1 MASIGESDGR
11 SYEYSCEP
19 FGRPRFGAEI
29 APDFDD
35 SIKRITRSAAR
46 LVGAEYA
53 ILSAF
58 NHDEGCFFLVSSGFP
73 HELDRAEHSGLS
85 DIAERLHGTHEVLRI
100 PDLCDYRLA
109 EGLPFRRTVFTSLLG
124 VPVPVDDQIFGQLY
138 LGNKKGGAA
147 FSAADEEAAVALAA
161 SAGAA
166 MENAH
171 LFVQE
176 RRRHRWLES
185 ALETTRLLL
194 GQVDRDTALQ
204 MVAERLREVSRAD
217 GTAIILLSPESPDG
231 VVIFAAADG
240 YGGEQLLNT
249 PVPLQGLTARVIG
262 TGQRIVSE
270 DVTGEEGYD
279 PPPEVM
285 DAQADLGPGM
295 YIPLTV
301 AGKVLGVLVVG
312 WRRGAPGDHIAAQEI
327 ELVEMFAG
335 QAALALQQA
344 QARQLVLEDRDRIA
358 NDLRD
363 VAVDRLFAIGSR
375 LHGTTGLVART
386 EVERRMNDAI
396 DELDETSQ
404 QIRSAIFALRHD
416 NSSEQRTA
424 SSQVLDEIDA
434 SKATLGFTP
443 RLVVHGSVDR
453 YLPPHIQRELVRAV
467 RETLTNAASH
477 TGPTRVEVEVR
488 VGADQ
493 LGLTVSDD
501 GSLSERDPFH
511 GALTQLRARARRLGG
526 GCDVRAGEPRG
537 TVVEWHLPLTV

>member
-1 MASIGESDGR
+1 MVSIGEPDGR
-11 SYEYSCEP
+11 SYEGRYEP
-19 FGRPRFGAEI
+19 SGRPYFDAEF
-29 APDFDD
+29 APDFID
-35 SIKRITRSAAR
+35 SIKRIAGSAAR
-46 LVGAEYA
+46 LVEAQYA
-53 ILSAF
+53 ILSAS
-58 NHDEGCFFLVSSGFP
+58 NRDEGCFLLISSGFSND
-73 HELDRAEHSGLS
+73 LDKVEHSGLA
-85 DIAERLHGTHEVLRI
+85 DITERLRATHEVLRI
-100 PDLCDYRLA
+100 PDLAEYRLA
-109 EGLPFRRTVFTSLLG
+109 EGFPFRRTALTSLIG
-124 VPVPVDDQIFGQLY
+124 VPIRVDDQIFSQLY

-147 FSAADEEAAVALAA
+147 FTAADEETAVALAA

-204 MVAERLREVSRAD
+204 LVAERLREVSRAD
-217 GTAIILLSPESPDG
+217 GTAIVLVSPESSEG

-240 YGGEQLLNT
+240 YGGENLINT
-249 PVPLQGLTARVIG
+249 PVPMQGLTARVIS
-262 TGQRIVSE
+262 TGQRIISE
-270 DVTGEEGYD
+270 NVTGEQGYD
-279 PPPEVM
+279 PPPEVL
-285 DAQADLGPGM
+285 DLQANLGSGM

-312 WRRGAPGDHIAAQEI
+312 WRRGAPGDHISAQEV

-416 NSSEQRTA
+416 DSNVQRTA

-434 SKATLGFTP
+434 AKATLGFTP

-453 YLPPHIQRELVRAV
+453 YLPPHVQRELVRAV

-488 VGADQ
+488 VGTDE
-493 LGLTVSDD
+493 LSLTVTDD
-501 GSLSERDPFH
+501 GSLSEREPFH
-511 GALTQLRARARRLGG
+511 GALTQLRARAKRLGG
-526 GCDVRAGEPRG
+526 DCAVRAGEHRG
-537 TVVEWHLPLTV
+537 TLVEWHLPLTV